1 MKRLLIGLGV
11 VAFLI
16 PQYCE
21 GSPIDEKIN
30 TVINEVLKEL
40 SPEIPNNIATKTLL
54 KLTAAVE
61 SDNGRI
67 TIGDL
72 SNIGVWQ
79 LNINTIKYIQE
90 WLCKRES
97 LCKKVDRLNTK
108 STLHYHAALAIIY
121 YSSRINLSEIKVSKN
136 PTDLEIHNLAAIWK
150 EEYNTWKG
158 SGNADDAFNKYKLF
172 AERR

>member
-11 VAFLI
+11 AAFLM

-40 SPEIPNNIATKTLL
+40 SPQIPNNMATKTLL

-67 TIGDL
+67 T
-72 SNIGVWQ
+72 SNNSSIGVWQ
-79 LNINTIKYIQE
+79 LTGTTMKEIQA
-90 WLCKRES
+90 WLCKREI

-136 PTDLEIHNLAAIWK
+136 PTDSEIYNLASIWK
-150 EEYNTWKG
+150 KEYNTWKG
-158 SGNADDAFNKYKLF
+158 AGKVNDAFNKYKLF

>member
-67 TIGDL
+67 TN
-72 SNIGVWQ
+72 SNSSIGVWQ
-79 LNINTIKYIQE
+79 LTGTTIKYIQE

-136 PTDLEIHNLAAIWK
+136 PTDLEIHNLATIWK
-150 EEYNTWKG
+150 KEYNTWKG
-158 SGNADDAFNKYKLF
+158 SGKVDDAFNKYKLF

>member
-11 VAFLI
+11 MAFLL

-21 GSPIDEKIN
+21 GSPIDDQIN

-40 SPEIPNNIATKTLL
+40 SPEIPNNVATKTLL

-67 TIGDL
+67 TNNN
-72 SNIGVWQ
+72 SSIGVWQ
-79 LNINTIKYIQE
+79 LTGTTIREIQI
-90 WLCKRES
+90 WLCKRET
-97 LCKKVDRLNTK
+97 LCKKVDRLKTK

-121 YSSRINLSEIKVSKN
+121 YSSRINLSEIKVSKP
-136 PTDLEIHNLAAIWK
+136 PTNYEIYNLATIWK
-150 EEYNTWKG
+150 KEYNTWRGAGKV
-158 SGNADDAFNKYKLF
+158 DDAVNKYKLF

>member
-1 MKRLLIGLGV
+1 MKRLLIGFGV
-11 VAFLI
+11 LAFLI

-40 SPEIPNNIATKTLL
+40 HPQIPNNIATKTLL

-67 TIGDL
+67 TDNNSSIG
-72 SNIGVWQ
+72 IWQ
-79 LNINTIKYIQE
+79 LTGTTIKYIQE
-90 WLCKRES
+90 WLCKNET
-97 LCKKVDRLNTK
+97 LCKKVAQLNTR
-108 STLHYHAALAIIY
+108 STFHYHAALAIIY
-121 YSSRINLSEIKVSKN
+121 YSSRINLSEIKISNK
-136 PTDLEIHNLAAIWK
+136 PTDPEIHNLAAIWK
-150 EEYNTWKG
+150 KEYNTWKG
-158 SGNADDAFNKYKLF
+158 SGKAEDAFNKYKLF